1 MCPMRSVRDA
11 GSIGAMTAI
20 DLDLSAVKDRQRL
33 TWGSADYG
41 AVAALIVPM
50 AERLADAAD
59 LRAGESVLDVAT
71 GTGNAALAA
80 ARCGCVDTGL
90 DYVPA
95 LLQRGRARADAEGL
109 RVTFTEGD
117 AERLPYPDHS
127 FDAVLSC
134 VGVMFTPD
142 QERAAAEFV
151 RVCRPGG
158 KVALANWTP
167 TGFVGGMFR
176 TVAKHVP
183 PPAGLKP
190 PGLWGTE
197 QRLEELFAGA
207 ISDLRC
213 ERRQFVFRFR
223 SADHFVEF
231 FRAHYGP
238 VAQAFKALDDA
249 GREHLHADLAAL
261 VAAHDRE
268 PGPTVA
274 IPSEYVEAIAQT
286 SAI

>member
-1 MCPMRSVRDA
+1 
-11 GSIGAMTAI
+11 MTAI
-20 DLDLSAVKDRQRL
+20 ELDLSAVKDRQRL
-33 TWGSADYG
+33 TWASADYG

-50 AERLADAAD
+50 AERLVEAAD
-59 LRAGESVLDVAT
+59 LRAGDTVLDVAT

-80 ARCGCVDTGL
+80 ARCGCAVTGL

-95 LLQRGRARADAEGL
+95 LLERGRARALAEGL
-109 RVTFTEGD
+109 GVTFTEGD
-117 AERLPYPDHS
+117 AERLPYPDDS

-142 QERAAAEFV
+142 QQRAAGELV

-158 KVALANWTP
+158 KIALANWTP
-167 TGFVGGMFR
+167 TGFVGGMLR
-176 TVAKHVP
+176 TVSKHVP
-183 PPAGLKP
+183 PPAGLHP

-197 QRLEELFAGA
+197 QRLDELFAGA
-207 ISDLRC
+207 LSDLSI

-223 SADHFVEF
+223 TADDFVEF

-238 VAQAFKALDDA
+238 VAKAFEALDEA

-261 VAAHDRE
+261 AAAYGRAA
-268 PGPTVA
+268 GPSVA
-274 IPSEYVEAIAQT
+274 IPSEYLEVIAV
-286 SAI
+286 AR